1 MSVSGPDRLTD
12 VSLPGYMYK
21 YGFAGLL
28 SGFSD
33 TTPWSMRGRGHDRS
47 FNGALT
53 TLLYDDAIVSTEPQ
67 AFLAFLNNHRVPKHV
82 GSQRKASVDR

>member
-1 MSVSGPDRLTD
+1 
-12 VSLPGYMYK
+12 
-21 YGFAGLL
+21 
-28 SGFSD
+28 
-33 TTPWSMRGRGHDRS
+33 MRGRGHDRS